1 MISYF
6 LLKNFLNILPNTE
19 FLADS
24 TVINSFLGTHRNNS
38 SAYGKKKQVEGQTA
52 FIWHVKC

>member
-52 FIWHVKC
+52 FI

>member
-1 MISYF
+1 MILYF
-6 LLKNFLNILPNTE
+6 LLKNFLNVLPNTE

-38 SAYGKKKQVEGQTA
+38 SAYRKKEHVEGQLA
-52 FIWHVKC
+52 SI